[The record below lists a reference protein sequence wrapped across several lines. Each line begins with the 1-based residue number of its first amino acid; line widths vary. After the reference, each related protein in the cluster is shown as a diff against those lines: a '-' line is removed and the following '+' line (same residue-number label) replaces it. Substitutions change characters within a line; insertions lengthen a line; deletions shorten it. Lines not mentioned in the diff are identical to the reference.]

1 MKTSEYLCG
10 NRYPGRLIAA
20 GVTPSG
26 SLVYA
31 YAIMGRSQNSR
42 NRVFRLSGGEL
53 FTEPNDKSKVQDP
66 SLIIYPAILI
76 AGSRVIV
83 ANGDQ
88 SLDIRKA
95 LLAGE
100 SVASALEKRTYEPD
114 GPNFTPRI
122 SMVVGIDAFEFSIL
136 RRREDGSC
144 ERSTWELPRKAG
156 VLYMIH
162 TYDGD
167 GSPLPSFS
175 GEPRVLEAE
184 DSYAPVLWES
194 LDRENRI
201 SLYVRE
207 GSGEKLYNAREEE
220 NAH

>member
-26 SLVYA
+26 NLVYA

-42 NRVFRLSGGEL
+42 NRVFRLSGDEL
-53 FTEPNDKSKVQDP
+53 FTEPYDSSKVQDP
-66 SLIIYPAILI
+66 TLIIYPAILM

-88 SLDIRKA
+88 SLDIQKA
-95 LLAGE
+95 LLTGE
-100 SVASALEKRTYEPD
+100 TVSSALEKRTYEPD
-114 GPNFTPRI
+114 EPNFTPRI
-122 SMVVGIDAFEFSIL
+122 SMVVGIDGFEFSIL
-136 RRREDGSC
+136 RRRGDGSC
-144 ERSTWELPRKAG
+144 ERSLWKLPRKAG

-175 GEPRVLEAE
+175 GEPKVLESE
-184 DSYAPVLWES
+184 DSYAPVLWDS
-194 LDRENRI
+194 LDKENRI
-201 SLYVRE
+201 SLYVWE
-207 GSGEKLYNAREEE
+207 GSSVRLYNAREEE
-220 NAH
+220 DAH